1 MRLRL
6 APAVSLALA
15 VAVGG
20 CGGGEQA
27 DGDAATTSTTASS
40 GTATTTP
47 TTAPSSSTAT
57 TAAPTTATTAAPD
70 PLDPADPRLEGEGIG
85 DIEEFAPDLL
95 LIAGDLGASFVDA
108 GYLPGPGP
116 CGADVDAVVP
126 VDVLVGTD
134 LDSSDPAAAVH
145 QELRVYADDAA
156 AGQAFAVA
164 VGGCGEVTDRTV
176 EIGFD
181 AFSAPVDGG
190 QVVVVLLSDAVISVL
205 VTGDTTA
212 VDPLRT
218 ATTAVEKVLTTSA
231 AVGAG

>member
-1 MRLRL
+1 MRLL
-6 APAVSLALA
+6 APAVTLALA

-20 CGGGEQA
+20 CGRDEQA
-27 DGDAATTSTTASS
+27 DGDATTTTTAPSTTAT
-40 GTATTTP
+40 TAP
-47 TTAPSSSTAT
+47 TSAPSSSTAT
-57 TAAPTTATTAAPD
+57 TVAPTTATTAAPD
-70 PLDPADPRLEGEGIG
+70 DLDPSDPALEGEGIG
-85 DIEEFAPDLL
+85 DIEGFAPDLL
-95 LIAGDLGASFVDA
+95 LVAGDVGASFADT

-116 CGADVDAVVP
+116 CGTDVDGVVP
-126 VDVLVGTD
+126 VDALVGTD
-134 LDSSDPAAAVH
+134 LESSVPAATVR

-156 AGQAFAVA
+156 AGQAYAVT

-190 QVVVVLLSDAVISVL
+190 QVVVVLLSDAVISVV

-218 ATTAVEKVLTTSA
+218 ATLAVEKVLTASA
-231 AVGAG
+231 AAGTG